1 MIFKHFGN
9 ITYMAKL
16 DITNLKQI
24 FSSLNNE
31 KRIMII
37 ELCSEKEYTITQL
50 SKKIGLDYSVT
61 VEYVSMLRKAN
72 LIEKKRNDDKTVS
85 VKSLIRLHSNG
96 EVSRL

>member
-1 MIFKHFGN
+1 M
-9 ITYMAKL
+9 TKL
-16 DITNLKQI
+16 DIVRLKQM

-61 VEYVSMLRKAN
+61 VEYVSMLKRAN
-72 LIEKKRNDDKTVS
+72 LIEKKRNEDKTVS
-85 VKSLIRLHSNG
+85 VKSLIRLNNNG
-96 EVSRL
+96 EISIA